1 MPRQP
6 RLVLPHVAVHLIQR
20 GNNRCAC
27 FVADSDRQLYL
38 LHLSEL
44 SKKFTCAVHAYCLM
58 PNHVHLLLTP
68 VTAQDCA
75 ALMRELGQRYVQY
88 FNRRYKR
95 SGTLWEGRWLMRR
108 GIRIL
113 CARLLPIRRAKPGP
127 RVPRCEAGRL
137 PVVKLPRKFR
147 RPHRIPAVASSR
159 IPGFGRTSRRAIYCL
174 PRPFRACARAIAS
187 GQHSKS
193 NQWRLPPRQRIVQ
206 VGSSYASRPK
216 GGAGAAWTA

>member
-6 RLVLPHVAVHLIQR
+6 RLVLPHVAIHLVQR
-20 GNNRCAC
+20 GNNRSAC

-44 SKKFTCAVHAYCLM
+44 SRKLACAVHAYCLM

-68 VTAQDCA
+68 GTAQDCA
-75 ALMRELGQRYVQY
+75 VLMRELGQRYVQY

-113 CARLLPIRRAKPGP
+113 CARLLPIHRVKPGP
-127 RVPRCEAGRL
+127 RVPRREAGRL
-137 PVVKLPRKFR
+137 PVVQLSRKFR
-147 RPHRIPAVASSR
+147 RAHRIAAVASSR
-159 IPGFGRTSRRAIYCL
+159 IPGFGGTSRRAICRL
-174 PRPFRACARAIAS
+174 RRPFRARARAIAS

-193 NQWRLPPRQRIVQ
+193 NQWRLPARQRIVQ
-206 VGSSYASRPK
+206 VGGSYASGAK
-216 GGAGAAWTA
+216 VGAGAARSA